1 MRVTDSQDAIL
12 TAGVVKAHHPGAV
25 PWRRLALRR
34 WVPYTLW
41 GLACALSVVASW
53 YVASTSEAR
62 SRTEFLSDAESAR
75 QQIQGRID
83 AHLDLLRAG
92 AALFTASNEISGVE
106 FSGFVAGLQLKERY
120 PGLKGIG
127 YAQRVRR
134 TGMRSF
140 VRAMELDGVSKL
152 TVWPPGSR
160 PQYDLVVFLE
170 PKTAQN
176 RGAIGFD
183 LSTDERVRAT
193 MQRALETGQP
203 TASQALGGTKPF
215 DESGQRTSLLVVPVY
230 RSKTQPATI
239 DARRRALIGYVFSP
253 FNAHD
258 VLKQAVASTAP
269 RVSYDLY
276 DEDEKERAALLT
288 RPDADPEG
296 RQYLSSGL
304 VEIGGRDWLVV
315 VSRPIGR
322 ASLLSQMDGATLL
335 GGLLLS
341 FMLFAITRA
350 QVRAFD
356 TAARHESE
364 LRQLAQYDFLT
375 GLPNRA
381 LLEDRLAQAIALAHR
396 HERRVAVFFVDLDQF
411 KYINDSFGH
420 SVGDRLLQS
429 VAGRLQ
435 ACARSS
441 DTVSRQGGDEFVL
454 VLSEINRPADAAA
467 SAQKIISALLI
478 PHQVKPH
485 EIHTTVSIG
494 ASIYPEDGEDV
505 ASLLKAAD
513 TAMYQAKKNGRN
525 RYQLFS
531 PDMSARAVARQSI
544 EDGLRQALQR
554 HEFVLYY
561 QPTINL
567 ENGEMTGAEALIR
580 WMHPER
586 GLIPPSDFVHIAE
599 DCGLIVPLGQWVLG
613 EACRQARL
621 WIDAGTPT
629 IVAVNISAI
638 EFRDKDFLANVCDV
652 LEKTRLDPKYLEIEL
667 TESSLMQHAESTVAV
682 LRALKDQG
690 VRIAIDDFGTGYSSL
705 SYLRQFPID
714 VLKVDQSFVREIT
727 DDLDGTP
734 IVSAMISMGKKL
746 RHRVIAEGVETQE
759 QLAFLQAQRGCEGQG
774 YFFGRPVVADQF
786 GRLLE
791 TGRVNTIH

>member
-1 MRVTDSQDAIL
+1 MT
-12 TAGVVKAHHPGAV
+12 GVAKAQQLAAV

-41 GLACALSVVASW
+41 GLACALSVVASS
-53 YVASTSEAR
+53 YVASTIEAR
-62 SRTEFLSDAESAR
+62 ARTEFLSDAESAR

-92 AALFTASNEISGVE
+92 SALLTASNEISGIE
-106 FSGFVAGLQLKERY
+106 FSGFVAGLQLRERY
-120 PGLKGIG
+120 PGLRGIG
-127 YAQRVRR
+127 YAQRVRNR
-134 TGMRSF
+134 DVRAF
-140 VRAMELDGVSKL
+140 VRAMDLDGVSPL
-152 TVWPPGSR
+152 TVWPPGRR
-160 PQYDLVVFLE
+160 PQYDLVVYLE
-170 PKTAQN
+170 PKTAQS
-176 RGAIGFD
+176 RGTIGFD
-183 LSTDERVRAT
+183 LSTDETVRSA
-193 MQRALETGQP
+193 MQQAVETGQP
-203 TASQALGGTKPF
+203 AASRALMGAKPF
-215 DESGQRTSLLVVPVY
+215 DAGERTSLLVMPVY
-230 RSKTQPATI
+230 RTKTQPATLE
-239 DARRRALIGYVFSP
+239 ARRRALIGYVFSP
-253 FNAHD
+253 FNAQE
-258 VLKQAVASTAP
+258 VLKQAIASTAP

-276 DEDEKERAALLT
+276 DEDEKDRAALLSQSGSD
-288 RPDADPEG
+288 PDG
-296 RQYLSSGL
+296 QQYLSSGL

-315 VSRPIGR
+315 VSRPIGS
-322 ASLLSQMDGATLL
+322 ASLLSQMDGLTLL
-335 GGLLLS
+335 GGLVLS

-364 LRQLAQYDFLT
+364 LRQLAQFDFLT

-411 KYINDSFGH
+411 KHINDSFGH
-420 SVGDRLLQS
+420 AIGDRLLQS

-454 VLSEINRPADAAA
+454 VLSEISRTADAVA
-467 SAQKIISALLI
+467 SAQKIISALVV
-478 PHQVKPH
+478 PHHVRPH
-485 EIHTTVSIG
+485 DIHTTVSIG
-494 ASIYPEDGEDV
+494 ASIYPEDGDDV
-505 ASLLKAAD
+505 AALLKAAD

-554 HEFVLYY
+554 HEFVLHY

-567 ENGEMTGAEALIR
+567 ETGQMTGAEALIR
-580 WMHPER
+580 WMHPDR

-599 DCGLIVPLGQWVLG
+599 DCGLIVPVGQWVLR
-613 EACRQARL
+613 EACRQARAWL
-621 WIDAGTPT
+621 DAGTPT
-629 IVAVNISAI
+629 SVAVNISAI
-638 EFRDKDFLANVCDV
+638 EFRDKDFLTNVCDV
-652 LEKTRLDPKYLEIEL
+652 LGRTGLDAKYLELEL
-667 TESSLMQHAESTVAV
+667 TESSLMQHAESTVSV
-682 LRALKDQG
+682 LRALKEQG

-727 DDLDGTP
+727 SDLDGTP

-759 QLAFLQAQRGCEGQG
+759 QLTFLQAQRGCEGQG
-774 YFFGRPVVADQF
+774 FFFGQPVVADQF

-791 TGRVNTIH
+791 SGRVETLH